1 MPFVFNDPQ
10 HWLDRAVE
18 AREIAFRMTDKG
30 AQADMLA
37 IAQDY
42 ERIAARAAER
52 LKHGALAKAG
62 EKLPPQSN

>member
-1 MPFVFNDPQ
+1 VPFVFNDPQ

-42 ERIAARAAER
+42 AARAAAR
-52 LKHGALAKAG
+52 LKHGAFAKAG